1 MTFETE
7 MWHPNVYPD
16 GKVCIS
22 ILHAPG
28 TDRFNDQESAEERWR
43 PILGVEAILVS
54 VLSMMV
60 DPNLDS
66 PANIDAAVHMRNDY
80 DGYRKRV
87 RQLVRKS
94 VEG

>member
-1 MTFETE
+1 
-7 MWHPNVYPD
+7 
-16 GKVCIS
+16 
-22 ILHAPG
+22 
-28 TDRFNDQESAEERWR
+28 
-43 PILGVEAILVS
+43 
-54 VLSMMV
+54 MMV